1 MAKGFIGATGYK
13 AYLGAAKMKAGY
25 IGATRVYSAG
35 STVTYVVDSG
45 VSYTEEVDS
54 EASCLSPKSFTP
66 TKSGWTF
73 VGWRQDKTA
82 SGSIL
87 SNLTMGD
94 NPITLYAVFRQT
106 VTVTYYNGSTTAS
119 SKTGYR
125 YYNTGNV
132 ANPTFTLTQAA
143 MSGWTARGWSTTN
156 YGQGVITYANGA
168 TFTRDS
174 NITLYG
180 LYEQTIIVTYYNG
193 NGAPKTMARSRTWA
207 PAGYIDPNFTLTQ
220 ASQSGWSERGWSTS
234 TAGNGGITYA
244 NGATFTRD
252 SNITLYGMYEQ
263 SITLS
268 YNGNG
273 ATGGSNV
280 AQIGTRYHN
289 SGTGAIVNPTFT
301 LSASG
306 FVRTNYAFA
315 KWALNSGSG
324 TQYAVGAAIT
334 LSANATMYAVW
345 VQNVQE
351 FGYTGG
357 MQSYTVPTTGIYQLI
372 VYGAEGGKSN
382 KYVGGKGGYAVGYAT
397 LTAGQ
402 VLYVCVGGAGG
413 AASKNSVAGGY
424 NGGGASGINGE
435 YYGGGSGGGA
445 THIGTARNDRLVTYG
460 GTNNTGLFIVAG
472 GGGGAG
478 AEKGAGGTG
487 GGTNGGDGTNSTDTS
502 PQGMGK
508 GGSQNAGGSN
518 TSVISGS
525 YGQGGSGYTTSNAGY
540 GGAGGGGGL
549 YGGSGGGPWNGGC
562 PGGGGSGYIGG
573 VPAFTYGGVLYEP
586 GMLNGQWS
594 GNGYAKI
601 TFICAI

>member
-13 AYLGAAKMKAGY
+13 AYLGETKMKAGY
-25 IGATRVYSAG
+25 IGATRVYAAG
-35 STVTYVVDSG
+35 STVTYVVDNG

-73 VGWRQDKTA
+73 WGWRQDT
-82 SGSIL
+82 SPDGNVL
-87 SNLTMGD
+87 TNLVMED
-94 NPITLYAVFRQT
+94 HPITLYAVYAKSVTATYYNESTGAIKDVKNRYYNSGSITNPTFTLYQAAKSGWTPAGWAVADGSVAYSNGTAFTRDSDITLYGKYNQT
-106 VTVTYYNGSTTAS
+106 ITVTYYNGTTSAAS
-119 SKTGYR
+119 ATGTR
-125 YYNTGNV
+125 SYYSGTGAIV
-132 ANPTFTLTQAA
+132 NPTFTLYQTTLA
-143 MSGWTARGWSTTN
+143 GWTA
-156 YGQGVITYANGA
+156 
-168 TFTRDS
+168 
-174 NITLYG
+174 
-180 LYEQTIIVTYYNG
+180 
-193 NGAPKTMARSRTWA
+193 
-207 PAGYIDPNFTLTQ
+207 
-220 ASQSGWSERGWSTS
+220 RGWSTS

-244 NGATFTRD
+244 NGAAFTRD
-252 SNITLYGMYEQ
+252 SNITLYGMYQ
-263 SITLS
+263 QTITLS

-273 ATGGSNV
+273 ATGGSNA
-280 AQIGTRYHN
+280 AQTGARYHN
-289 SGTGAIVNPTFT
+289 SGTGAIVNPSFT

-306 FVRTNYAFA
+306 FVRTNYAFT

-324 TQYAVGAAIT
+324 TQYAAGASIT

-345 VQNVQE
+345 MQNVQE
-351 FGYTGG
+351 FNYTGG

-372 VYGAEGGKSN
+372 VYGAEGGKHN
-382 KYVGGKGGYAVGYAT
+382 RYAGGKGGYAVGYAT

-402 VLYVCVGGAGG
+402 VLYICVGGAGT
-413 AASKNSVAGGY
+413 AAAENGPTGGY
-424 NGGGASGINGE
+424 NGGGRGGVNGG

-472 GGGGAG
+472 GGGGG
-478 AEKGAGGTG
+478 AYKGPGGTG
-487 GGTNGGDGTNSTDTS
+487 GGTNGGNGTNSADAS
-502 PQGMGK
+502 PEAIGK
-508 GGSQNAGGSN
+508 GGTQNAGGITTYSYQN
-518 TSVISGS
+518 PGT
-525 YGQGGSGYTTSNAGY
+525 YGQGGSGYTEANAGY

-549 YGGSGGGPWNGGC
+549 YGGSGGGPFNGGC